1 MSGPE
6 GGARMPTRRHALIGF
21 VAAAGIGIG
30 GLAATPVGQAL
41 AGQLS
46 GSTTGIAGAV
56 VLPTSTPSTPAA
68 STGSTQIVPATPSRS
83 GSAGSAPTAA
93 PAGSAHWRAAV
104 AAAAV
109 AAGARPTAT
118 ARRTDLPMMISRLTP
133 AFRSRLDR
141 ATRAAAADGVRIK
154 VTSGWR
160 SPAQQERL
168 IRYYTRKV
176 GSRTA
181 AYRWA
186 LPVDQSRHVSG
197 EAVDIRSGAAWLRSH
212 GAGFGLC
219 RRYRS
224 EPWHFEMLTAPGG
237 RCPALEDHPVAH

>member
-30 GLAATPVGQAL
+30 GLAATPVGLAL
-41 AGQLS
+41 AEQLS
-46 GSTTGIAGAV
+46 GSTTAVAGAA
-56 VLPTSTPSTPAA
+56 VLPTSTP
-68 STGSTQIVPATPSRS
+68 TQIATATAPRS

-104 AAAAV
+104 AAAAA
-109 AAGARPTAT
+109 AAGRRPPTST
-118 ARRTDLPMMISRLTP
+118 SRTDLPITISRLTP

-141 ATRAAAADGVRIK
+141 AIRAAAADGVPIK

-176 GSRTA
+176 GSRSA

-197 EAVDIRSGAAWLRSH
+197 EAVDLRSGAAWLRSH
-212 GAGFGLC
+212 GADFGLC

-237 RCPALEDHPVAH
+237 GCPALEDHPVAH

>member
-1 MSGPE
+1 
-6 GGARMPTRRHALIGF
+6 MPTRRHALIGF

-30 GLAATPVGQAL
+30 GLTATPVGQAL
-41 AGQLS
+41 AEQLS
-46 GSTTGIAGAV
+46 GSTTAV
-56 VLPTSTPSTPAA
+56 ASAVMPPTSKPTTS
-68 STGSTQIVPATPSRS
+68 SSSTQSAAP
-83 GSAGSAPTAA
+83 GSVGSAPAAA

-104 AAAAV
+104 AAAA
-109 AAGARPTAT
+109 AASPRPAT
-118 ARRTDLPMMISRLTP
+118 SASRADLPITIGRLTP
-133 AFRSRLDR
+133 VFRSRLDR
-141 ATRAAAADGVRIK
+141 AIRVAAADGVRIK

-197 EAVDIRSGAAWLRSH
+197 EAVDLRSGAAWLRSH
-212 GAGFGLC
+212 GADFGLC

-237 RCPALEDHPVAH
+237 GCPALEDHPVAH